1 MSHKTSVF
9 EKALLAQNAAIISM
23 TAPKGIVVEAVAFIG
38 KIRMTWDAD
47 GKCFYRNVRVPAHD
61 LKFDVIC

>member
-38 KIRMTWDAD
+38 KIRMTWDSE
-47 GKCFYRNVRVPAHD
+47 GKCFYRKERVPAHD